1 MTILIYTILV
11 KIYCE
16 TVSTYAEANKFM
28 LLGFA
33 MWLGHFV
40 IKYLFK

>member
-28 LLGFA
+28 LLGFV